1 MSKKYYIETLGC
13 PKNFNDSEYAAGV
26 LDENGYEYTHFPEEA
41 DFIIVN
47 TCGFIGDAKKESID
61 RIFEMNSVLKEGG
74 KLLVSGCLSQRY
86 PHELFEE
93 IPEVSAFIGVNE
105 YSRLAEILD
114 SVSNNESAEKNENEK
129 VFVSTCDLDHLEKT
143 VRRFKETP
151 YTATIKIAEGCNNR
165 CAYCIIPAI
174 RGKYRSKRI
183 EDIVEEAKELSK
195 AGCKELILIAQDLTY
210 YGKDLYGEYSLARL
224 LKELV
229 KVEGIAWIRLMYC
242 YDERITDELIQVMAE
257 EEKICN
263 YLDIPIQHASDKV
276 LKEMY
281 RGSTRKDIL
290 NVISKLRNAIPD
302 IAIRTSLIVGF
313 PGETEEDFDILAD
326 FVEET
331 KFARLG
337 VFKYSLEEN
346 TPAGERD
353 DQIPEEV
360 KEERYHAIMRRQMEI
375 SLENNK
381 LLVDKVL
388 DVMVEEIDS
397 EESNGLKSYIGR
409 TRYDAPE
416 IDNSVI
422 FTSSKELNPGDI
434 VKVRITD
441 AFDYDLV
448 GIEL

>member
-61 RIFEMNSVLKEGG
+61 RIFEMNGTLKKGG

-86 PHELFEE
+86 SHELYEE
-93 IPEVSAFIGVNE
+93 IPEVAAFIGVNE
-105 YSRLAEILD
+105 YSKLPEILD
-114 SVSNNESAEKNENEK
+114 SISNNESEEKEENEK
-129 VFVSTCDLDHLEKT
+129 VFLSGCDLDYLEKT
-143 VRRFKETP
+143 VRRFKENP
-151 YTATIKIAEGCNNR
+151 YSATIKIAEGCNNR

-174 RGKYRSKRI
+174 RGKYRSKKI
-183 EDIVEEAKELSK
+183 EDIIQEAHDLAN
-195 AGCKELILIAQDLTY
+195 AGCKELVLIAQDLTY
-210 YGKDLYGEYSLARL
+210 YGKDLYGEYSLPKL

-229 KVEGIAWIRLMYC
+229 KVQGISWIRLMYC
-242 YDERITDELIQVMAE
+242 YDERINDELIQVMAE

-263 YLDIPIQHASDKV
+263 YIDIPIQHASDKV

-281 RGSTRKDIL
+281 RGSTKKDIL
-290 NVISKLRNAIPD
+290 NVISKLRAAIPD
-302 IAIRTSLIVGF
+302 ISIRTSLIVGF

-331 KFARLG
+331 KFTRLG

-346 TPAGERD
+346 TPAGERE
-353 DQIPEEV
+353 DQIPEEI

-381 LLVDKVL
+381 SMINKVL
-388 DVMVEEIDS
+388 DVLVEELDS
-397 EESNGLKSYIGR
+397 EENLGLKSYIGR

-422 FTSSKELNPGDI
+422 FTSQKELHPGDI
-434 VKVRITD
+434 VKVKITD

-448 GIEL
+448 GFEY